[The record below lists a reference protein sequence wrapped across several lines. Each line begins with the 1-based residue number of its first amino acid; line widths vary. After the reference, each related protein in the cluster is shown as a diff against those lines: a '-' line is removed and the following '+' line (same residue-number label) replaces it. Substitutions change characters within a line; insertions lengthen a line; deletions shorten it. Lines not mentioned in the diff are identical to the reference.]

1 MASRATISE
10 APPRAGAPCREGS
23 EAPLA
28 LVPVRCCVCD
38 ADDADPLAVG
48 EDFEY
53 RTSPDL
59 FLAVRCRR
67 CGLVYLNPRPDP
79 RELDRI
85 YPSDYHA
92 FNFSEGEFGFV
103 YKVRRW
109 LEARRLLS
117 CCRSLRPEARI
128 LDIGCGDGFHLDLLR
143 EYGEPGWSLEGIDS
157 SERAAEAAGRRGL
170 TVHRGLVQE
179 MDLPRDRTDLALMIA
194 TIEHVDDPPGVLS
207 AVHHLL
213 KPGGRVVVVTDNADS
228 PDAKLFG
235 GRHWGGYHFPRHWNL
250 FTAATLRELARNSG
264 FEVESLAYVA
274 SPVNWVY
281 SIRNRLVDR
290 GAPRWLVEQ
299 FSLRTPVSLGV
310 FTLLDSVLCSMGK
323 GCLLRAVLR
332 KSP

>member
-1 MASRATISE
+1 MASPATTPD
-10 APPRAGAPCREGS
+10 APARTGAPCREGG
-23 EAPLA
+23 ERPLA

-38 ADDADPLAVG
+38 ADDADPVAVG

-67 CGLVYLNPRPDP
+67 CGLVYLNPRPDNC
-79 RELDRI
+79 ELDRI
-85 YPSDYHA
+85 YPPDYHA

-103 YKVRRW
+103 YKVRRR

-117 CCRSLRPEARI
+117 CCRSLDADARI
-128 LDIGCGDGFHLDLLR
+128 LDIGCGDGFHLDVLR
-143 EYGEPGWSLEGIDS
+143 EYGLPGWRLEGIDP
-157 SERAAEAAGRRGL
+157 SERAVEAAGKRGL
-170 TVHRGLVQE
+170 KVRRGLVQE
-179 MDLPRDRTDLALMIA
+179 IDLSPDPYDLALMIA
-194 TIEHVDDPPGVLS
+194 TIEHVDDPPAVLT
-207 AVHHLL
+207 AVGRLL

-228 PDAKLFG
+228 PDAGLFR

-250 FTAATLRELARNSG
+250 FTASTLRELALNSG
-264 FEVESLAYVA
+264 FEVESLSYVA

-281 SIRNRLVDR
+281 SIRNRMVDR
-290 GAPRWLVEQ
+290 GSPRWLIDQ
-299 FSLRTPVSLGV
+299 FSLRTPVSLAF
-310 FTLLDSVLCSMGK
+310 FTLVDSVLCWMGK

>member
-1 MASRATISE
+1 MASPATTSD
-10 APPRAGAPCREGS
+10 PPPSPGAPFRSGG
-23 EAPLA
+23 ATPLA

-53 RTSPDL
+53 RTSPDI
-59 FLAVRCRR
+59 FLAVRCRQ
-67 CGLVYLNPRPDP
+67 CGLVYLNPRPDTQ
-79 RELDRI
+79 ELDRI
-85 YPSDYHA
+85 YPPDYHA

-103 YKVRRW
+103 YKVRQR

-117 CCRSLRPEARI
+117 CCDSLGAEARI

-143 EYGEPGWSLEGIDS
+143 RFGLPGWTVEGIDPS
-157 SERAAEAAGRRGL
+157 PRAVEAAGKRGL
-170 TVHRGLVQE
+170 TVHRGAVQQI
-179 MDLPRDRTDLALMIA
+179 DLPQDRYDLAFMIA

-207 AVHHLL
+207 AVRRLL

-228 PDAKLFG
+228 PDAWIFR

-250 FTAATLRELARNSG
+250 FTEATLRELARKSG
-264 FEVESLAYVA
+264 FETESLTQVA

-299 FSLRTPVSLGV
+299 FSLRTPVSLAL
-310 FTLLDSVLCSMGK
+310 FTLLDSVLSRVGK

-332 KSP
+332 RSA